1 MPDDASP
8 STTPLCVDLDGT
20 LVATDALW
28 ESILLATRAQP
39 TTLFRLLGWLMSG
52 RAHLKRQLAERVVPD
67 VTTWPYRPEV
77 VTAIEQ
83 ARTASRPVLLV
94 TASDQKIADAV
105 SDHLKLFDEAAGSD
119 GTTNLKGGA
128 KHKFLQARFGEGGYD
143 YIGDSDADVPVWAG
157 ARRAMVVSSSRG
169 VMEKA
174 SQVAN
179 AQEVPTEAVST
190 PMAMLRAIRPH
201 QWTKNLLLFVPAV
214 LAHKIGLLEVTS
226 HVAIA
231 FVAFGLC
238 ASAVYVI
245 NDLLDLE
252 SDRLHPSKRRRP
264 FAAGH
269 LSIPTGVAMASVCA
283 LGGVGLAAVLL
294 PTPFVAALLG
304 YLAITTAYSVYL
316 KRQMLVDILVL
327 ALLYTYRV
335 IAGGLAVDVPVS
347 FWLLAFSMFFFTSL
361 AFAKRYSELT
371 RLRNANGEDA
381 PGRGYSVVD
390 LEIVRSVGPATGLIA
405 VLVFAL
411 YIHSPKVRTL
421 YERPMLMWAICPLL
435 MYWIVRVWFLAGRE
449 RLDDD
454 PIVFAVRDPVSYVV
468 GVLTAVCLVLAT
480 L

>member
-214 LAHKIGLLEVTS
+214 LAHKIGHDIDRPHHSQRLL
-226 HVAIA
+226 
-231 FVAFGLC
+231 
-238 ASAVYVI
+238 
-245 NDLLDLE
+245 
-252 SDRLHPSKRRRP
+252 
-264 FAAGH
+264 
-269 LSIPTGVAMASVCA
+269 
-283 LGGVGLAAVLL
+283 
-294 PTPFVAALLG
+294 
-304 YLAITTAYSVYL
+304 L
-316 KRQMLVDILVL
+316 KSNQ
-327 ALLYTYRV
+327 Y
-335 IAGGLAVDVPVS
+335 
-347 FWLLAFSMFFFTSL
+347 
-361 AFAKRYSELT
+361 
-371 RLRNANGEDA
+371 
-381 PGRGYSVVD
+381 
-390 LEIVRSVGPATGLIA
+390 
-405 VLVFAL
+405 
-411 YIHSPKVRTL
+411 H
-421 YERPMLMWAICPLL
+421 
-435 MYWIVRVWFLAGRE
+435 
-449 RLDDD
+449 
-454 PIVFAVRDPVSYVV
+454 
-468 GVLTAVCLVLAT
+468 
-480 L
+480 